1 MSNMLMRLRSQD
13 ERALLI
19 MMGLRRRWIDQVMS
33 VVTHLGDA
41 AVVITAIAL
50 LIVTGSGAV
59 AAAGWTGAFTLVVS
73 HLWVQL
79 LKRSINRPRP
89 RLPIGIESLVA
100 PPDRFSFPSGHAAAS
115 LSVALA
121 VIPIVAAPLAAGIM
135 ITALLVGLSRCYLGV
150 HYPGDVVAG
159 WTLALA
165 AHAAAPF
172 ALATFAG

>member
-1 MSNMLMRLRSQD
+1 MNDMLVRLRGHD
-13 ERALLI
+13 ERALHMVI
-19 MMGLRRRWIDQVMS
+19 ALRRRWLGQVMS

-41 AVVITAIAL
+41 VVVITLVGL
-50 LIVTGSGAV
+50 LLFVGQGTVVT
-59 AAAGWTGAFTLVVS
+59 AGWTGAFALVVS

-79 LKRSINRPRP
+79 LKRSISRPRP
-89 RLPIGIESLVA
+89 RLPVGIESLVA

-121 VIPIVAAPLAAGIM
+121 MIPIVAAPLAGVIM

-150 HYPGDVVAG
+150 HYPGDVAAG

-165 AHAAAPF
+165 AHAIAPF
-172 ALATFAG
+172 AFATFAG